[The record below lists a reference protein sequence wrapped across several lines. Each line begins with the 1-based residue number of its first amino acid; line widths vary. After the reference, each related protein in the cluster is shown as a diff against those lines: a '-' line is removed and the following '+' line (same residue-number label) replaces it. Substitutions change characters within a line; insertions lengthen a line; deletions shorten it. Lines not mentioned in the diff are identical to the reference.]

1 MEWRKILGE
10 LRQDDSDW
18 RRGQYELTRAFRV
31 WRADPPVAR
40 VLAAFKRFGKGAA
53 LDQSAALAALFA
65 PHSSEAGC
73 FVASLMAAG
82 VAALD
87 GYPLGQVPIPHGSR
101 DAVPTLILASAGNA
115 TLALTVYDG
124 PALAA
129 LPPPRTVRFQ
139 PVESWMRVVAGEA
152 CGEHIIRRDR
162 SDGGTVIHSSRISLA
177 QGDVQ
182 YRYGPREALHV
193 RRVNGSLAVLR
204 LERRLGDAG
213 PVCEH
218 SLPDGALL
226 RQASASRDDSRSE
239 LAVALLGA
247 MERHDAMP
255 VMARIALNQEGTAGD
270 AVRWQ
275 ALRETTALDVQAG
288 MKLLSR
294 IASTVD
300 DSLSA
305 QAMSLYATLE
315 AGQTWPG

>member
-1 MEWRKILGE
+1 MDWRKTLVE

-18 RRGQYELTRAFRV
+18 RRGQYELTRAFKL
-31 WRADPPVAR
+31 WRADPAVAR
-40 VLAAFKRFGKGAA
+40 VLDALKRFGRGAA
-53 LDQSAALAALFA
+53 LDRNAALAVLFA

-73 FVASLMAAG
+73 FVASLTAAG

-139 PVESWMRVVAGEA
+139 PVETWMQVLGGEA
-152 CGEHIIRRDR
+152 DGEHIIRRDR
-162 SDGGTVIHSSRISLA
+162 SSGGVVIHSSRISLA

-193 RRVNGSLAVLR
+193 RRVHGSLAVLR
-204 LERRLGDAG
+204 LERQLGDAG

-226 RQASASRDDSRSE
+226 RQASASRDDSRGE
-239 LAVALLGA
+239 LAVALLGS
-247 MERHDAMP
+247 MERRDAVP
-255 VMARIALNQEGTAGD
+255 VLARIALNQDGATGD
-270 AVRWQ
+270 ALRWQ
-275 ALRETTALDVQAG
+275 ALRETAALDAQAG
-288 MKLLSR
+288 MDLLSR
-294 IASTVD
+294 IAATAD
-300 DSLSA
+300 DSLST
-305 QAMSLYATLE
+305 QALSLRMALE